1 MNWKNIRFAGLTA
14 LALIVALT
22 AWQPATA
29 QVIVVSGRGGFDGPN
44 VGTVKLKVVEEKTQ
58 APIPYASVYLT
69 AKNDTL
75 ITNFTVT
82 DTLGVAQIK
91 KVTLGTYNVFVETK
105 KLLESDAKREEEIAR
120 VTAEVLENC
129 GRNQISTVTGDGI
142 YPDKRIDFRPYME
155 KSGLSLNDVSGII
168 NSAFAEIAHRIFSAE
183 PTFRAMYTSGGDITV
198 AVCERF
204 GTAGL
209 RLLDEVLP
217 LAAYGTFL
225 EGPFDGVH
233 IITKG
238 GSQGDSTAI
247 NQCITYLKE
256 KLFI

>member
-1 MNWKNIRFAGLTA
+1 MDWKNIRFAGRTA

-91 KVTLGTYNVFVETK
+91 KVTLGTY
-105 KLLESDAKREEEIAR
+105 KR
-120 VTAEVLENC
+120 N
-129 GRNQISTVTGDGI
+129 STLAFPG
-142 YPDKRIDFRPYME
+142 
-155 KSGLSLNDVSGII
+155 VSGKSTWVRSPWRKIRSCSMPRASRR
-168 NSAFAEIAHRIFSAE
+168 SAIPSRSSRI
-183 PTFRAMYTSGGDITV
+183 P
-198 AVCERF
+198 
-204 GTAGL
+204 
-209 RLLDEVLP
+209 
-217 LAAYGTFL
+217 
-225 EGPFDGVH
+225 
-233 IITKG
+233 
-238 GSQGDSTAI
+238 
-247 NQCITYLKE
+247 
-256 KLFI
+256 